1 MSGPSVVLVFL
12 DGVGIGPADAELNPF
27 LRARLPTL
35 AGLLG
40 GVPTL
45 ERPRRNGAR
54 AAAFPL
60 DATLGVEGTP
70 QSGTGQATL
79 LTGVNAAQRFGR
91 HFGPWTPVA
100 LRPLVE
106 ERSILRRGLDAGI
119 TVAFA
124 DAYPKGW
131 PNERRRLAAPPLAAR
146 AAGLLDR
153 HEEHLARGEAVAS
166 EIVNTGWRDGLGFE
180 DLPVITAAGAGR
192 VLAGIVAAHRLTF
205 FAHYATDIAGH
216 RGGMDGA
223 VRALERVDAF
233 LGGYVDAAPPDATM
247 IVTSDHGNIEDVTV
261 GHTRNP
267 AFALIVGP
275 HAQERAAE
283 LRSIADV
290 ADALFR
296 WMGVAEDEPA
306 TAPVDV

>member
-1 MSGPSVVLVFL
+1 MSGPSVVLAFL
-12 DGVGIGPADAELNPF
+12 DGVGIGPADAAVNPF

-35 AGLLG
+35 SGLLD

-45 ERPRRNGAR
+45 DRPRRNGAR

-166 EIVNTGWRDGLGFE
+166 EILNTGWRDGLGFE

-192 VLAGIVAAHRLTF
+192 VHRAPAA
-205 FAHYATDIAGH
+205 A
-216 RGGMDGA
+216 RGGRPHGDAGRGRPPEGGGGCHHTARGRARPAERARRGPA
-223 VRALERVDAF
+223 VRRVRATVP
-233 LGGYVDAAPPDATM
+233 GGRSGLSLVRPR
-247 IVTSDHGNIEDVTV
+247 SG
-261 GHTRNP
+261 P
-267 AFALIVGP
+267 AVRVR
-275 HAQERAAE
+275 RAA
-283 LRSIADV
+283 RA
-290 ADALFR
+290 
-296 WMGVAEDEPA
+296 GVEVLPRMSAEGLMQTLGQRVPLA
-306 TAPVDV
+306 ARCAPTA